1 MNIWFKGAAA
11 LAFGIAAFAT
21 QAQASLLGDQFSQ
34 NYYLDA
40 APYAFYSATN
50 PTITA
55 PFAGELGSVEGV
67 TTINADISAT
77 NLTLELDTVLNN
89 PTWISSTFN
98 GIIFTL
104 LTPSTLNISNV
115 IVSPSTTMVGFDASR
130 VSVTSNSIAIDWGG
144 LSYTTG
150 TIVSLDFAFR
160 DATAVPEPAT
170 LALMGAGLA
179 GFGMRRRKRAQA

>member
-1 MNIWFKGAAA
+1 MNIWLKGAAA
-11 LAFGIAAFAT
+11 LAFGIAAFTA
-21 QAQASLLGDQFSQ
+21 QAQACLLGVQFSQ
-34 NYYLDA
+34 NYYLNA
-40 APYAFYSATN
+40 GPNAFYSATN
-50 PTITA
+50 PIVTA

-77 NLTLELDTVLNN
+77 NLTLTLDTVLDS
-89 PTWISSTFN
+89 PTWNSLTFN
-98 GIIFTL
+98 GVIFTL
-104 LTPSTLNISNV
+104 LAPSTLNISNV

-130 VSVTSNSIAIDWGG
+130 VSLTSNSIAIDWGG
-144 LSYTTG
+144 LSYVAG

-179 GFGMRRRKRAQA
+179 GFGLRRRKRAQS